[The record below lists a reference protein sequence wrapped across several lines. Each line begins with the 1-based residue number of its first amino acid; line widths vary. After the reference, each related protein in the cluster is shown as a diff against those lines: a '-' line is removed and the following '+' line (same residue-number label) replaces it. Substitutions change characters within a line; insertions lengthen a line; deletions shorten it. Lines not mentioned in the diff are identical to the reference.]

1 MEKLGTNYGGWILPK
16 STNLNE
22 NSIVYSGGVGEDMSF
37 DIKLVSKYNC
47 NVLLIDP
54 TLKAKIH
61 FDEYKKYILDKE
73 YKFKGNIQPDYYYT
87 IKDEKHNISKIKY
100 LDIGI
105 WNKKDTLKFY
115 RQDNNKYVSQSLID
129 GMFGE
134 HYDIIQVDSIKNI
147 MKQNNHTNID
157 LLKLDIEGAENV
169 VLENMLDDKIH
180 PKYLC
185 IEFDLL
191 IKNKDPNNTTRN
203 IINRLLNSGYKILYN
218 DNFNITFE
226 YILKKN

>member
-1 MEKLGTNYGGWILPK
+1 MERLGTNYGGWLLPK
-16 STNLNE
+16 NTILNE
-22 NSIVYSGGVGEDMSF
+22 KSIVYSGGIGEDMSF
-37 DIKLVSKYNC
+37 DIKLVSKYKC
-47 NVLLIDP
+47 NVFLIDP
-54 TLKAKIH
+54 TLKAKTH
-61 FDEYKKYILDKE
+61 FEEYKKYILDKE

-87 IKDEKHNISKIKY
+87 IKNEKHDISRMKY

-115 RQDNNKYVSQSLID
+115 RQDNNEYVSQSLID

-134 HYDIIQVDSIKNI
+134 KYDVIQVDSIKNI

-157 LLKLDIEGAENV
+157 LLKLDIEGAENI
-169 VLENMLDDKIH
+169 VLNQMLNDKIY

-185 IEFDLL
+185 IEFDLF
-191 IKNKDPNNTTRN
+191 IKKKDTDDSTRK
-203 IINRLLNSGYKILYN
+203 IVNRLLMNGYKILIN

-226 YILKKN
+226 RN